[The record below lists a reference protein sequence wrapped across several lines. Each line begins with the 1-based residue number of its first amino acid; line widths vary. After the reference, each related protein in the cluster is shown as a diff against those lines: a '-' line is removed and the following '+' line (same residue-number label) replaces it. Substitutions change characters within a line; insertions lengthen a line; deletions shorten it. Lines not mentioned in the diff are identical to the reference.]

1 MKNTIEEIIK
11 DYYNAWVNNN
21 KERVNLILSDNL
33 IFKSPNEEYTSA
45 SQFIDS
51 CWKYATHFKSF
62 NIIEG
67 IYSNQT
73 AYILYK
79 MGNMYIGG
87 LIKTKNNKITE
98 IYVTFNPTI

>member
-1 MKNTIEEIIK
+1 MKNTIEEIIYN
-11 DYYNAWVNNN
+11 YYNAWVYN
-21 KERVNLILSDNL
+21 KKEKVILTLSENL

-51 CWKYATHFKSF
+51 CWKYAAHFKSF
-62 NIIEG
+62 NLIEG
-67 IYSNQT
+67 IFSNQS
-73 AYILYK
+73 AYIIYK
-79 MGNMYIGG
+79 MGNIHIGE